1 MAENELLY
9 LSNKYEKEGANKKKL
24 VSSEIK
30 RIKFTINKYL
40 ITTVYKEMEG
50 IRSIKDFNVD

>member
-9 LSNKYEKEGANKKKL
+9 LSNKYEKEGANKKRL

-30 RIKFTINKYL
+30 RIKFTINKYS
-40 ITTVYKEMEG
+40 IATVYKEMDG
-50 IRSIKDFNVD
+50 QRSIKDFNVD